1 VAWISLVA
9 SLALPLQKVDSL
21 ATSSPFQER
30 KPMRSIAALKH
41 VSLLAAT
48 GVLAA
53 CSGGLDF
60 DVVQSGLARD
70 TSPNVPPQDATQLA
84 KDNAQLAADL
94 YSGVATDETSNVFY
108 SPYSVS
114 VALAMTYAGAGGTT
128 ASQMA
133 QALHFSLPASQLHAA
148 FDAVDLALA
157 SRAHG
162 QPGTK
167 GAGFKLDVVDSI
179 WGDRTLPVQQPFLD
193 TLALDYGAGLR
204 VVDFLHSPD
213 PARQTINAWVENE
226 TNQKIVDLLPQ
237 SSVTSDTRMV
247 LVNAIYFNAA
257 WSTPFDTNST
267 HAEVF
272 NRLDGATSTS
282 SAIENEGNYA
292 YAQGSGWQAVELPYS
307 GDQTSMVVVLPDA
320 GKFASVEAGLS
331 GDFVTGVFAGLQGQN
346 VDVTLPKFSIHGG
359 TISLKSQLQ
368 KLGMVDAFDAAA
380 ADFSAMSSEHLW
392 VGDVL
397 HQAFVNVDESGTEA
411 AAATAVTMLGG
422 AANPDTVVHF
432 DANRPFLFFIRDI
445 PTNTVLFVGRVL
457 DPAQS
462 P

>member
-1 VAWISLVA
+1 
-9 SLALPLQKVDSL
+9 
-21 ATSSPFQER
+21 
-30 KPMRSIAALKH
+30 MRSIAALKH
-41 VSLLAAT
+41 LPLLAAA

-53 CSGGLDF
+53 CSSGLDF
-60 DVVQSGLARD
+60 DVAQSGLARD
-70 TSPNVPPQDATQLA
+70 TSPNVSAQDAAQLA
-84 KDNAQLAADL
+84 KDNAQFAVDL
-94 YSGVATDETSNVFY
+94 YSGVATDSTSNVFY

-114 VALAMTYAGAGGTT
+114 IALAMTYAGAGGTT

-133 QALHFSLPASQLHAA
+133 QALRFSLPPAQLHAA

-162 QPGTK
+162 QPGAD
-167 GAGFKLDVVDSI
+167 GAGFKLNVVDSI

-204 VVDFLHSPD
+204 LVDFLHSPD
-213 PARQTINAWVENE
+213 PARATINRWVESE
-226 TNQKIVDLLPQ
+226 TNQKIVDLLPDG
-237 SSVTSDTRMV
+237 SVTTDTRMV
-247 LVNAIYFNAA
+247 LVNAIYFNAQ
-257 WSTPFDTNST
+257 WSTPFDTNAT
-267 HAEVF
+267 HPEAF
-272 NRLDGATSTS
+272 NRLDGTTSTS
-282 SAIENEGNYA
+282 SAIEHEGDYA

-331 GDFVTGVFAGLQGQN
+331 GDFVTGVFAGLQGQE
-346 VDVTLPKFSIHGG
+346 VDVTLPKFGIHGG
-359 TISLKSQLQ
+359 TISLKPQLQ
-368 KLGMVDAFDAAA
+368 KLGMVAAFDAAQ

-397 HQAFVNVDESGTEA
+397 HQAFVKVDESGTEA

-422 AANPDTVVHF
+422 AAPPTNLVHF
-432 DANRPFLFFIRDI
+432 DVNRPFLFFIRDI

-457 DPAQS
+457 DPAQ
-462 P
+462 

>member
-1 VAWISLVA
+1 
-9 SLALPLQKVDSL
+9 
-21 ATSSPFQER
+21 
-30 KPMRSIAALKH
+30 MRPTAALKH
-41 VSLLAAT
+41 LPLLAAT
-48 GVLAA
+48 GLLAA

-70 TSPNVPPQDATQLA
+70 TAPNVSSQDAAQLA
-84 KDNAQLAADL
+84 KDNAQFAADL
-94 YSGVATDETSNVFY
+94 YSGVANDETSNVFY

-114 VALAMTYAGAGGTT
+114 VALAMTYAGAGGAT

-133 QALHFSLPASQLHAA
+133 QALHFSLPSAQLHAA

-167 GAGFKLDVVDSI
+167 GAGFKLDVADSI

-193 TLALDYGAGLR
+193 TLAVDYGAGMR
-204 VVDFLHSPD
+204 IVDFLHSAE
-213 PARQTINAWVENE
+213 PARAAINGWVENE
-226 TNQKIVDLLPQ
+226 TNQKIVDLLPPG
-237 SSVTSDTRMV
+237 SITTDTRMV

-257 WSTPFDTNST
+257 WSTPFDTNAT
-267 HAEVF
+267 HTEAF
-272 NRLDGATSTS
+272 SRLDGVTSTAS
-282 SAIENEGNYA
+282 VMEHEDSYA
-292 YAQGSGWQAVELPYS
+292 YAQGNGWQAVELPYS
-307 GDQTSMVVVLPDA
+307 GDETSMVVVLPDA
-320 GKFASVEAGLS
+320 GKFASVEAALS

-422 AANPDTVVHF
+422 AANPETVVHF
-432 DANRPFLFFIRDI
+432 DVNRPFLFFIRDI

-457 DPAQS
+457 DPAQ
-462 P
+462 